1 VEELEREYYELN
13 DLNIKDLYQI
23 RKGLN

>member
-13 DLNIKDLYQI
+13 GRDMEELYQI